1 MSNFSFLRKK
11 LDYLS
16 KKQLGLVEQAYL
28 FASDAHISQKRSS
41 GEPYICHPLAV
52 ACILA
57 DMRMDQESIMSALL
71 HDVIE
76 DTEFKKDSIKKI
88 FGKAVADIVDGVTKL
103 TKMQFPSVA
112 EAQAESFRKMI
123 LAMSNDIRVI
133 LVKLADRLH
142 NMSTIGALATYKRH
156 RIAKET
162 LDVYAPIAL
171 RLGIYDVYSNLESM
185 SFNAL
190 YPKRC
195 RVIEKAI
202 EIETERAKSEIKAIK
217 KEIKKRLSKE
227 NISKIEITNTQASAY
242 SFYRRIK
249 EQQISL
255 KDVIAVHMFSIVVDD
270 KDTCYRVLG
279 LLHELY
285 QPIPGKF
292 KDYIAIPKIN
302 GYKSLHTTVFVSN
315 GISLELHIKTNEMDL
330 ISKKG
335 IIAHNFKKGKKEKT
349 QTVAEKWLSDVL
361 DMQQKTSDSLEF
373 VENVKIDLFQEEV
386 YVFTPKGMLIKLLRG
401 STPVDFAYAIHTEVG
416 NACIGAKVDQ
426 RLVPLSTKLNN
437 GQIVSI
443 IVSQN
448 AHPNPMWLKF
458 VKTGRAKSSIR
469 NFLKNQNKTDL
480 IILGQRLL
488 DKSLQD
494 FSLNISKIPKPAF
507 LPLLKEMDLPNIDAL
522 YENIGSGKQSSMRIA
537 RQLIGKN
544 EEIKTFEKEE
554 KQTESLLITGTENM
568 AVKIATCCR
577 PIPGDLIVG
586 YMKEHEG
593 LVIHREGCKNDIKI
607 RQQPEKCIRV
617 SWSENI
623 NKKFPIL
630 IQIFLTNEK
639 ETILKIIETIS
650 NMDSY
655 LEKIDGEYS
664 NLWVFQYKGN
674 TKSSKQSAWEIN
686 VAIFKPNFLF
696 L

>member
-554 KQTESLLITGTENM
+554 KQTLSLLITGTEN
-568 AVKIATCCR
+568 
-577 PIPGDLIVG
+577 
-586 YMKEHEG
+586 
-593 LVIHREGCKNDIKI
+593 LV
-607 RQQPEKCIRV
+607 
-617 SWSENI
+617 
-623 NKKFPIL
+623 
-630 IQIFLTNEK
+630 
-639 ETILKIIETIS
+639 
-650 NMDSY
+650 
-655 LEKIDGEYS
+655 
-664 NLWVFQYKGN
+664 
-674 TKSSKQSAWEIN
+674 
-686 VAIFKPNFLF
+686 
-696 L
+696 

>member
-202 EIETERAKSEIKAIK
+202 EIETERA
-217 KEIKKRLSKE
+217 
-227 NISKIEITNTQASAY
+227 
-242 SFYRRIK
+242 
-249 EQQISL
+249 
-255 KDVIAVHMFSIVVDD
+255 
-270 KDTCYRVLG
+270 
-279 LLHELY
+279 
-285 QPIPGKF
+285 
-292 KDYIAIPKIN
+292 
-302 GYKSLHTTVFVSN
+302 
-315 GISLELHIKTNEMDL
+315 
-330 ISKKG
+330 
-335 IIAHNFKKGKKEKT
+335 
-349 QTVAEKWLSDVL
+349 
-361 DMQQKTSDSLEF
+361 
-373 VENVKIDLFQEEV
+373 
-386 YVFTPKGMLIKLLRG
+386 
-401 STPVDFAYAIHTEVG
+401 
-416 NACIGAKVDQ
+416 IGA
-426 RLVPLSTKLNN
+426 
-437 GQIVSI
+437 
-443 IVSQN
+443 
-448 AHPNPMWLKF
+448 
-458 VKTGRAKSSIR
+458 
-469 NFLKNQNKTDL
+469 
-480 IILGQRLL
+480 
-488 DKSLQD
+488 
-494 FSLNISKIPKPAF
+494 
-507 LPLLKEMDLPNIDAL
+507 
-522 YENIGSGKQSSMRIA
+522 
-537 RQLIGKN
+537 
-544 EEIKTFEKEE
+544 
-554 KQTESLLITGTENM
+554 
-568 AVKIATCCR
+568 
-577 PIPGDLIVG
+577 
-586 YMKEHEG
+586 
-593 LVIHREGCKNDIKI
+593 
-607 RQQPEKCIRV
+607 
-617 SWSENI
+617 
-623 NKKFPIL
+623 
-630 IQIFLTNEK
+630 
-639 ETILKIIETIS
+639 
-650 NMDSY
+650 
-655 LEKIDGEYS
+655 
-664 NLWVFQYKGN
+664 
-674 TKSSKQSAWEIN
+674 
-686 VAIFKPNFLF
+686 
-696 L
+696 

>member
-401 STPVDFAYAIHTEVG
+401 STPVDFAYCWKG
-416 NACIGAKVDQ
+416 RC
-426 RLVPLSTKLNN
+426 LC
-437 GQIVSI
+437 VSY
-443 IVSQN
+443 
-448 AHPNPMWLKF
+448 F
-458 VKTGRAKSSIR
+458 
-469 NFLKNQNKTDL
+469 NF
-480 IILGQRLL
+480 
-488 DKSLQD
+488 
-494 FSLNISKIPKPAF
+494 
-507 LPLLKEMDLPNIDAL
+507 
-522 YENIGSGKQSSMRIA
+522 
-537 RQLIGKN
+537 
-544 EEIKTFEKEE
+544 
-554 KQTESLLITGTENM
+554 
-568 AVKIATCCR
+568 
-577 PIPGDLIVG
+577 
-586 YMKEHEG
+586 
-593 LVIHREGCKNDIKI
+593 
-607 RQQPEKCIRV
+607 
-617 SWSENI
+617 
-623 NKKFPIL
+623 
-630 IQIFLTNEK
+630 
-639 ETILKIIETIS
+639 
-650 NMDSY
+650 
-655 LEKIDGEYS
+655 
-664 NLWVFQYKGN
+664 
-674 TKSSKQSAWEIN
+674 
-686 VAIFKPNFLF
+686 
-696 L
+696 